1 MRKITLIFL
10 TILIAVS
17 SAFASTGWYSD
28 YVLINVNNATGSGYY
43 WIGGDPSFGTQ
54 LDGANL
60 GTVSSLVLTGCDLK
74 YWSDTQDRTGGSFF
88 YEILSSDG
96 TTQVVAPV
104 ETIWNQTSLGGN
116 DYQGTKSI
124 SIDLKAGLSPS
135 TKYKLAVWAKS
146 WGSGQGD
153 SYLSN
158 NSANYVATFTTDLG
172 TGINE
177 NVLSN
182 LSVSTTSGSII
193 ARFNGTAR
201 VELYSVT
208 GQLIH
213 ATQATNQF
221 TQSVKSGA
229 YLLKVNGQTQKVLVR

>member
-1 MRKITLIFL
+1 MRKITLMFLAIFVV
-10 TILIAVS
+10 AS

-28 YVLINVNNATGSGYY
+28 YILINVNGATGSGYY
-43 WIGGDPSFGTQ
+43 WIGSDPSFGTQ
-54 LDGANL
+54 LDGADL

-104 ETIWNQTSLGGN
+104 ETIWDQTSLGGN
-116 DYQGTKSI
+116 DYQGKKSI
-124 SIDLKAGLSPS
+124 TIDLRAGLSPS
-135 TKYKLAVWAKS
+135 TTYKLAIWAKS

-158 NSANYVATFTTDLG
+158 NTANYVATFTTDLG

-182 LSVSTTSGSII
+182 LSVSTKSGSII
-193 ARFNGTAR
+193 ARFNGTVR
-201 VELYSVT
+201 VELYSAT
-208 GQLIH
+208 GQLIR

-229 YLLKVNGQTQKVLVR
+229 YLLKVNGQTHKVLVP